1 MNRGQ
6 PMPVRGSL
14 VVRPVVRSERGR
26 RALEASLRRL
36 GVDEQTLADLARRD
50 RRPGARTA

>member
-1 MNRGQ
+1 MNREQ
-6 PMPVRGSL
+6 PVRSSL

-36 GVDEQTLADLARRD
+36 GVDERTLADLASGD
-50 RRPGARTA
+50 RRSAARPA